1 MSQEKYDYQN
11 INYDSQGDSQGVS
24 QGDSQGDSSYYE
36 QQGYVVQPNY
46 QTPQPIYITIPSENK
61 SNFGNAIL
69 IFIKILIFL
78 IILGVLAGIIYGMY
92 LLYTEIK
99 GWFTSAFGTQS
110 VELNGVCTTHNDCIG
125 WKPATAG
132 TPGCCTANGVSAG
145 LGVKGICTKFV
156 TGALGIGYCP
166 KESPW

>member
-1 MSQEKYDYQN
+1 MSQE
-11 INYDSQGDSQGVS
+11 NYDQQDSLN
-24 QGDSQGDSSYYE
+24 YE
-36 QQGYVVQPNY
+36 QQGYVDPYY
-46 QTPQPIYITIPSENK
+46 QQQQSSPIFITMPSENK

-92 LLYTEIK
+92 LLYTTIK

-110 VELNGVCTTHNDCIG
+110 VELGGVCTTHNDCIG
-125 WKPATAG
+125 WKPATTG
-132 TPGCCTANGVSAG
+132 TPGCCTTNGVSAG
-145 LGVKGICTKFV
+145 LGVKGTCTKFV
-156 TGALGIGYCP
+156 AGALGVGYCP

>member
-1 MSQEKYDYQN
+1 MYQENYDSQN
-11 INYDSQGDSQGVS
+11 INYGPQGDSL
-24 QGDSQGDSSYYE
+24 YYGP
-36 QQGYVVQPNY
+36 QGYAVEPNY
-46 QTPQPIYITIPSENK
+46 QIPPPPIFITMPSENK

-92 LLYTEIK
+92 LLYTTIK

-110 VELNGVCTTHNDCIG
+110 VELGGVCTTHNDCIG
-125 WKPATAG
+125 WKPATTG
-132 TPGCCTANGVSAG
+132 TPGCCTTNGVSAG
-145 LGVKGICTKFV
+145 LGVKGTCTKFV
-156 TGALGIGYCP
+156 AGALGLGYCP